1 MMLRKNEINE
11 SLLEN
16 TKIFHFGTLSMTEEK
31 IAETT
36 KYAVEK
42 SKSMGAVISFDP
54 NFRPPLWD
62 DFEKAK
68 EQMWYGISK
77 CDVLKISDDEIQ
89 FLTGEK
95 DIDAGVHK
103 IFEKYEPALFC
114 ATKGK
119 NGSTAYYKGKSFFA
133 DAFVRKD
140 TVETTGAGDTFMAC
154 ILNSVLEKG
163 LDNLTKSDV
172 SSMLEFASAA
182 SSIITTKKG
191 ALKVM
196 PQRNDVISF
205 LNNYK

>member
-1 MMLRKNEINE
+1 M
-11 SLLEN
+11 
-16 TKIFHFGTLSMTEEK
+16 
-31 IAETT
+31 
-36 KYAVEK
+36 
-42 SKSMGAVISFDP
+42 P
-54 NFRPPLWD
+54 
-62 DFEKAK
+62 
-68 EQMWYGISK
+68 
-77 CDVLKISDDEIQ
+77 
-89 FLTGEK
+89 
-95 DIDAGVHK
+95 
-103 IFEKYEPALFC
+103 
-114 ATKGK
+114 K

>member
-1 MMLRKNEINE
+1 
-11 SLLEN
+11 
-16 TKIFHFGTLSMTEEK
+16 MTEEK

-154 ILNSVLEKG
+154 VLNSVLEKG

-205 LNNYK
+205 LNDYK

>member
-1 MMLRKNEINE
+1 M
-11 SLLEN
+11 
-16 TKIFHFGTLSMTEEK
+16 
-31 IAETT
+31 
-36 KYAVEK
+36 
-42 SKSMGAVISFDP
+42 P
-54 NFRPPLWD
+54 
-62 DFEKAK
+62 
-68 EQMWYGISK
+68 Q
-77 CDVLKISDDEIQ
+77 
-89 FLTGEK
+89 
-95 DIDAGVHK
+95 
-103 IFEKYEPALFC
+103 
-114 ATKGK
+114 KGK

>member
-1 MMLRKNEINE
+1 
-11 SLLEN
+11 
-16 TKIFHFGTLSMTEEK
+16 
-31 IAETT
+31 
-36 KYAVEK
+36 
-42 SKSMGAVISFDP
+42 
-54 NFRPPLWD
+54 
-62 DFEKAK
+62 
-68 EQMWYGISK
+68 MWYGISK